1 MRPVKLLVALLCAL
15 AVCAGDAA
23 AATAPWPSMRHDAR
37 NTGRTTHPG
46 IYRGGKP
53 WSFRTGKGI
62 FSTPVVAS
70 DGTVY
75 VGSADSNFY
84 AIRPGGKPRWK
95 FGTGNIIDSSAALR
109 GNTVTFG
116 SADETLY
123 RLTTKRRVVWRFRPT
138 KPPVQGQQ
146 VNWWEGNADI
156 GPGGVVYAGN
166 TGGYEYAVNP
176 NGKLKWV
183 FAAGNSVWTDPA
195 FSKDGTAYVGSV
207 DRNVYAL
214 DVNGN
219 KVWSTPTIGFVISS
233 PALGSDGTVY
243 VGSFDSKLYA
253 LDGKTGV
260 PKWSFSTGDHIYSS
274 PAVEDDASGHT
285 KAIYF
290 ASTDGNVYAVDPAGN
305 LLWRYDTADVVRSSP
320 VLGPAADGHGL
331 VVYVGAGNG
340 TLFALDA
347 ASGRRRWSYD
357 TTSRDPILRD
367 RNDLNASPALGRNG
381 VYIGGEDGGVHY
393 VPYDYCLHRADARC
407 NTNPGQA
414 FADDLSRVF
423 PVSSGG
429 NLLQGGYPQAL
440 PDSTTL
446 VSRLVV
452 RHGGTTADAQMQPVT
467 SAKSLVTPS
476 PSFAFSAALSG
487 DGHYLFVVP
496 DTFLAPSTDYALKLS
511 GAYTAGG
518 LRVGPQT
525 VGATEAGPFSDT
537 IRFRTAPGGGSLP
550 LSAPSRARASAFRL
564 TRLAAPLPPFLP
576 SVNQIGFDSYDLI
589 AGTLAKSRPGA
600 GGVGTF
606 LLWLQG
612 GRRARGGRL
621 VADPHASL
629 AFPIA
634 GTYRGNEFILSG
646 RNLELTFSFGDVP
659 LERFDI
665 RGRMGRDKRVKP
677 GAALYAEAVCAK
689 VPNYGPVLAVATRLC
704 NQDGKLIASG
714 TYVTQPY
721 TGGGGANLR
730 PRGVRVSGLS
740 LVRPTQSS
748 DGSATA
754 TLKLAHGA
762 RYPARSHAVHI
773 VLTDAATGDVVPIA
787 YRKQTTVSKD
797 ARGNIRSAKLTIPAG
812 TSMPA
817 SVRVYV
823 VADVYP
829 LLARVV
835 R

>member
-1 MRPVKLLVALLCAL
+1 
-15 AVCAGDAA
+15 
-23 AATAPWPSMRHDAR
+23 MRHDAR
-37 NTGRTTHPG
+37 NTGRTALRG
-46 IYRGGKP
+46 VYRGDKP

-62 FSTPVVAS
+62 FSTPVVGS

-84 AIRPGGKPRWK
+84 AIRPGGKRRWK
-95 FGTGNIIDSSAALR
+95 FATGNIIDSAAVVR
-109 GNTVTFG
+109 GSTVTFG
-116 SADETLY
+116 SGDETLY
-123 RLTTKRRVVWRFRPT
+123 RLTTKRRVIWRFRPT

-166 TGGYEYAVNP
+166 TGGYEYAVRP

-214 DVNGN
+214 DANGN
-219 KVWSTPTIGFVISS
+219 KLWSTPTLGFVISS

-260 PKWSFSTGDHIYSS
+260 PKWSFATGDHIYSS
-274 PAVEDDASGHT
+274 PAVEDDAAGHT
-285 KAIYF
+285 RAIYF
-290 ASTDGNVYAVDPAGN
+290 ASTDGNVYAVDPGGN
-305 LLWRYDTADVVRSSP
+305 LLWRYDTGDVVRSSP

-347 ASGRRRWSYD
+347 ATGTRRWSYD

-367 RNDLNASPALGRNG
+367 RNDLNASPALGRSG

-414 FADDLSRVF
+414 FAPDLNRVF

-429 NLLQGGYPQAL
+429 NLLQGGYGQAL

-452 RHGGTTADAQMQPVT
+452 RRAGATADAQMQPVPN
-467 SAKSLVTPS
+467 AKSLVAPS
-476 PSFAFSAALSG
+476 PTFAYSAALSG

-496 DTFLAPSTDYALKLS
+496 DTFLAPSTDYTLKFS

-525 VGATEAGPFSDT
+525 VGATDAGPISDT
-537 IRFRTAPGGGSLP
+537 IKFRTAPGGGSLP
-550 LSAPSRARASAFRL
+550 LGKPGRTRTSAFRL

-589 AGTLAKSRPGA
+589 AGTLAKSRPGPD
-600 GGVGTF
+600 GVGRF

-612 GRRARGGRL
+612 GRRAPGGRF
-621 VADPHASL
+621 VADPRASL
-629 AFPIA
+629 AFPIG

-665 RGRMGRDKRVKP
+665 RGRMGADRRVKP
-677 GAALYAEAVCAK
+677 GAALYAEALCAK

-704 NQDGKLIASG
+704 NQDGKLVASG

-721 TGGGGANLR
+721 PGGGANLR
-730 PRGVRVSGLS
+730 PRAVGVSGLS
-740 LVRPTQSS
+740 FVRPTESS
-748 DGSATA
+748 DGSVTA
-754 TLKLAHGA
+754 TIRLRGKA
-762 RYPARSHAVHI
+762 RYPARSHAMHI
-773 VLTDAATGDVVPIA
+773 VLTDALSGDVVPIA
-787 YRKQTTVSKD
+787 YRKLTTVSQGKH
-797 ARGNIRSAKLTIPAG
+797 GNIASVRLSMPAG

-817 SVRVYV
+817 SVRAYV